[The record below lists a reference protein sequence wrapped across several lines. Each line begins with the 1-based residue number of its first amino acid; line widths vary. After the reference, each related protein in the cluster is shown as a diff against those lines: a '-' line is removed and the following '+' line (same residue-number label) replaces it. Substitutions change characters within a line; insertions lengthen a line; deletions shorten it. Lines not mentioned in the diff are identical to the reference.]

1 MFDLMR
7 RRICFL
13 FIILSGL
20 LSAQTRSLDSLLS
33 IVDTMKEDTNKAK
46 TITNILSTYIRSSRD
61 PKKME
66 EFAWKELAVSQRL
79 HYQKGIGYAYSH
91 IGLCYEYKGNS
102 DMAIYYHNKAL
113 QLRKRIKDKPGEASA
128 YNNIANSM
136 IAMGDYVT
144 ALTMHLKSLKIREEL
159 QDSNGIAMSNLN
171 IGNIF
176 SIQDKY
182 DEALEYYFKAAKLA
196 KGTNDVALGNAY
208 NNIANMYSSK
218 GNYMVSLSYHL
229 KSLHIW
235 EQANDKV
242 GLVSTY
248 NNMGNN
254 FYKSGYFETAL
265 MYKIKAYDLSI
276 QIGDKKNLAYACEGI
291 ANIYT
296 DRNNY
301 PEALN
306 YYKKMLALATES
318 NNKKLIQI
326 AYDGFASLYKKMG
339 NFKEA
344 FAYKELYNNMKDS
357 LLGLESRRQISEL
370 NTKYETEK
378 RAKEILLLT
387 KEKELNAQIIKQQ
400 QFVRWGL
407 IAGLV
412 VLLVMSIGI
421 YRRYLFKQ
429 RANLELTKTQ
439 DELYKLIEQKEKLTS
454 ILAHDLKTPLRFM
467 TTVSTYLTKNMDTL
481 SKDRLTKLSAELNTS
496 AKNTYAF
503 ADELLTWLSVQQQNF
518 TVMLAEVNLEQL
530 INEQVEFF
538 HDIASIQH
546 TEIATTCVSPVL
558 IETDKRLLKIILRNI
573 VDNAIKN
580 TISGKIILSIEKQ
593 NNETIDLTIRDTGTG
608 MSKEQ
613 LQQLD
618 VENTYGFQ
626 FEIKN
631 KLGFQIIK
639 DLSTILYGQL
649 HIRSEVGIGTSVTLR
664 LPVKMK
670 E

>member
-46 TITNILSTYIRSSRD
+46 TITTILSTYIRSSRD

-66 EFAWKELAVSQRL
+66 EFAWKELAISQRL
-79 HYQKGIGYAYSH
+79 QYQKGIGYAYSH

-102 DMAIYYHNKAL
+102 DMALYYHNKAL

-128 YNNIANSM
+128 YNNIANSL
-136 IAMGDYVT
+136 IAKGDYVT

-159 QDSNGIAMSNLN
+159 HDSDGIAMSNLN

-176 SIQDKY
+176 SIQDKF
-182 DEALEYYFKAAKLA
+182 DEALEYYFKAMKVS
-196 KGTNDVALGNAY
+196 GQNNVALGNAY
-208 NNIANMYSSK
+208 NNIANMYNSK
-218 GNYMVSLSYHL
+218 GEHMMALSYHL
-229 KSLHIW
+229 RALRIW
-235 EQANDKV
+235 EKTNDKV
-242 GLVSTY
+242 GMVVTY
-248 NNMGNN
+248 NNIGNN
-254 FYKSGYFETAL
+254 YHKSGHFEAAL
-265 MYKIKAYDLSI
+265 MYKVKAYDLAVE
-276 QIGDKKNLAYACEGI
+276 IGDKKNLAYACEGI
-291 ANIYT
+291 AILNT
-296 DRNNY
+296 ERKNY
-301 PEALN
+301 PVALS
-306 YYKKMLALATES
+306 YCRKMLNLSTEL
-318 NNKKLIQI
+318 NNKKLIQL
-326 AYDGFASLYKKMG
+326 AYDDFASLYKEMG

-412 VLLVMSIGI
+412 VLLVMSVGI

-467 TTVSTYLTKNMDTL
+467 TTVSTYLTKNIDTL
-481 SKDRLTKLSAELNTS
+481 STDRLTKLSAELNTS

-518 TVMLAEVNLEQL
+518 TVMLGEVNLEQL

-538 HDIASIQH
+538 RDIASIQH
-546 TEIATTCVSPVL
+546 TEIATTCDSPVL

-580 TISGKIILSIEKQ
+580 TISGKIILSVEKQ
-593 NNETIDLTIRDTGTG
+593 NNETIDLTIRDTGNG

-664 LPVKMK
+664 LPIKMK